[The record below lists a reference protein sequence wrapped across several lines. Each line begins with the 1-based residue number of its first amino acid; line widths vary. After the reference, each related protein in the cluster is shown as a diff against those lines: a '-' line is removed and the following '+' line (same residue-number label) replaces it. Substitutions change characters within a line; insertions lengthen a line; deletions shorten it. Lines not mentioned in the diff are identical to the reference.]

1 MRKIPNKI
9 TKYIRH
15 NNHNGNGDEHSAI
28 EEQVETSNL
37 KYKRK
42 RRSFKSFMD
51 SEGHAVKG
59 RRRKSSRRKQKRKE
73 GNRGVDMSI
82 FSKIMRGNENS

>member
-1 MRKIPNKI
+1 MRKLPKKI

-15 NNHNGNGDEHSAI
+15 NSHNGNGDEPSPI
-28 EEQVETSNL
+28 EEEVETSNL

-51 SEGHAVKG
+51 SEEHAVNG

>member
-1 MRKIPNKI
+1 VRKIPNKI

-42 RRSFKSFMD
+42 K
-51 SEGHAVKG
+51 
-59 RRRKSSRRKQKRKE
+59 
-73 GNRGVDMSI
+73 
-82 FSKIMRGNENS
+82 KIASQT